1 MKVQELIYMLS
12 KEDPDAEAIIIGEHN
27 LYYPVVSIRKHIL
40 KPTHVWQQNKKLADA
55 YKDESRYAEDGK
67 PCIEL
72 MID

>member
-12 KEDPDAEAIIIGEHN
+12 KEDPDAEAIISGEGN
-27 LYYPVVSIRKHIL
+27 LFYPVVSIRQLNL

-55 YKDESRYAEDGK
+55 YKVETRSAEDGK

-72 MID
+72 RIG